1 MDSTFSR
8 SCLLRVLTN
17 YTLLLYHIKSTAP
30 VHSQQEI
37 RPPKVFRSGFF
48 WGDKFSIFRFPCQT
62 LTSNF
67 DSYLQYLEIAR
78 LSYSM
83 FEYYCYL
90 YIYFFYIYDCRFSH
104 GKFVFFPSRFDK
116 PLFWRVDWTT
126 TGTVKWWAPTGDTGK
141 YIYCKWLKWPDKRKT
156 VARML
161 GCHAPSSC
169 GIFFHSI
176 ELESLGEGRQYFV

>member
-90 YIYFFYIYDCRFSH
+90 YIYFFFIFMIVDFLMANL
-104 GKFVFFPSRFDK
+104 FFF
-116 PLFWRVDWTT
+116 L
-126 TGTVKWWAPTGDTGK
+126 
-141 YIYCKWLKWPDKRKT
+141 PDLT
-156 VARML
+156 NL
-161 GCHAPSSC
+161 SSEELI
-169 GIFFHSI
+169 GRLQEQLNDEHQQVIQVNTSI
-176 ELESLGEGRQYFV
+176 VNG